1 MERFLS
7 ARAQEAMTV
16 YKKLD
21 EDGCASAFEKFK
33 LSHQNAKSLKLE
45 RGMDNPM
52 VRSLFTRWY
61 ATDLWGEPTAQA
73 LARYV
78 EQFGIS
84 K

>member
-1 MERFLS
+1 
-7 ARAQEAMTV
+7 
-16 YKKLD
+16 
-21 EDGCASAFEKFK
+21 
-33 LSHQNAKSLKLE
+33 
-45 RGMDNPM
+45 MDNPM